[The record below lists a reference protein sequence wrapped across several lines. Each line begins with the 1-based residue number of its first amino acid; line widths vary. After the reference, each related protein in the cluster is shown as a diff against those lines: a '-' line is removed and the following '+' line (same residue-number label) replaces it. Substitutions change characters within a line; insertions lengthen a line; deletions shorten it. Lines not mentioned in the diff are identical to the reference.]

1 MQIIITP
8 QNLVAGIIALS
19 AFVVAVDK
27 LVEALRRWKNKA
39 KAPEDKQNIAIE
51 ELKQSEKKLTALLDR
66 DDKRLRVLEDGVS
79 VLVKGQLAILGHAI
93 DGNNEH
99 ECREARK
106 DINHYLITK

>member
-1 MQIIITP
+1 MEIIITP
-8 QNLVAGIIALS
+8 QGIVVGIMAIS

-27 LVEALRRWKNKA
+27 LIDALRRWKNKA
-39 KAPEDKQNIAIE
+39 KEPEDQQNIAIE
-51 ELKQSEKKLTALLDR
+51 ELKRSEKKLTALLDR
-66 DDKRLRVLEDGVS
+66 DDKRLRILEDGVS
-79 VLVKGQLAILGHAI
+79 VLVKGQLAMLGHAI

>member
-1 MQIIITP
+1 MQFTFTTGQLIAA
-8 QNLVAGIIALS
+8 LAGMY

-27 LVEALRRWKNKA
+27 LLGILIRWRKKA
-39 KAPEDKQNIAIE
+39 KEPEEKQNADITD
-51 ELKQSEKKLTALLDR
+51 LQNTDKKVLALLDR

-79 VLVKGQLAILGHAI
+79 VLVKGQLALLGHAV
-93 DGNNEH
+93 DGNNEG

>member
-1 MQIIITP
+1 MEIIITP
-8 QNLVAGIIALS
+8 QSIVVGIMAIS

-27 LVEALRRWKNKA
+27 LIDALRRWKNKA
-39 KAPEDKQNIAIE
+39 KEPEDQQNIAIE

-66 DDKRLRVLEDGVS
+66 DDKRLRILEDGVS
-79 VLVKGQLAILGHAI
+79 VLVKGQLAMLGHAI

>member
-1 MQIIITP
+1 MEIIITP
-8 QNLVAGIIALS
+8 QSIVVGIMAIS

-27 LVEALRRWKNKA
+27 LIDALRRWKNKA
-39 KAPEDKQNIAIE
+39 KEPEDQQNIAIE

-66 DDKRLRVLEDGVS
+66 DDKRLRILEDGVS
-79 VLVKGQLAILGHAI
+79 VLVKGQLAMLGHAI
-93 DGNNEH
+93 DGNNER

>member
-1 MQIIITP
+1 MQITITP
-8 QNLVAGIIALS
+8 ENIIAFVLGLS
-19 AFVVAVDK
+19 ALIVAVDK
-27 LVEALRRWKNKA
+27 IINAIGRARRKVKE
-39 KAPEDKQNIAIE
+39 PEQEQDLAIE

-93 DGNNEH
+93 DGNNET